1 MDEMMT
7 ANLMRFAF
15 KLELMTF
22 RVLEHN
28 IDKLQLRLL
37 RQYKETHG

>member
-1 MDEMMT
+1 MDEVMT

-28 IDKLQLRLL
+28 VDELQLRLF
-37 RQYKETHG
+37 RRH